1 MEPVTNVP
9 EYAVS
14 ELSGAI
20 KGVLREAFGRVR
32 VRGEITECKRYP
44 SGHIYLSLKDADAK
58 LESVVWKMAVRGL
71 GLVPENGQEVI
82 ATGRIDTYA
91 DRSKYQLVIERLE
104 YAGEGALLAAIEK
117 LRLKL
122 LAEGLFERK
131 RPFPLIPRLIGVITS
146 EKGAVLQDIRTTIA
160 RRFPRPILLW
170 PVAVQGA
177 VAAEK
182 IAAAIAAMGAL
193 PEGQRPDV
201 LIVARGGGSLEDL
214 MAFND
219 EAVVRAAAASVIPLI
234 SAVGHE
240 TDTTLIDFASDR
252 RAPTPTA
259 AAEMA
264 VPARVELMAD
274 LAQRGGRLHQA
285 MQGQMNRARHGLVRV
300 ERGLPSMP
308 DLLGGLRQ
316 RLEDRGERLRQA
328 LPALVGRRRTQFAQ
342 LVLPHPREGIA
353 TRRHAMALLRGRIGA
368 AWRAG
373 VAARRAAPAFARFG
387 LAPLLA
393 AMGRNE
399 AALGTLAG
407 RLQAGRMAALLARR
421 GAMAAMGFNAVPLR
435 AGLQRRT
442 AALGGLA
449 GRLDAAWGAA
459 LARRRAAPA
468 LLRFTAAPLEAAMR
482 QQGTALAGLSA
493 RLEGVAYTAVLARGF
508 ALVQGADGAAI
519 THAATVRPG
528 AALTLQFQDGQVAVR
543 SDRSRKPDGQG
554 ELL

>member
-1 MEPVTNVP
+1 MDTVTNVP

-71 GLVPENGQEVI
+71 GLVPENGLEVI

-91 DRSKYQLVIERLE
+91 DRSKYQLVIERME

-117 LRLKL
+117 LRARL

-131 RPFPLIPRLIGVITS
+131 RPFPLLPRLIGVITS

-170 PVAVQGA
+170 PVAVQGEG
-177 VAAEK
+177 AALK
-182 IAAAIAAMGAL
+182 IAAAIAGMGAL
-193 PEGQRPDV
+193 PESQRPDV

-240 TDTTLIDFASDR
+240 TDTTLIDFAADR

-264 VPARVELMAD
+264 VPARVELLAD

-285 MQGQMNRARHGLVRV
+285 MQARLDRARHALVRA

-328 LPALVGRRRTQFAQ
+328 LPALVGRKRAAFIRLA
-342 LVLPHPREGIA
+342 LPHPREGIA
-353 TRRHAMALLRGRIGA
+353 ARRHALAMLAGRQEA

-373 VAARRAAPAFARFG
+373 
-387 LAPLLA
+387 LA
-393 AMGRNE
+393 A
-399 AALGTLAG
+399 
-407 RLQAGRMAALLARR
+407 
-421 GAMAAMGFNAVPLR
+421 
-435 AGLQRRT
+435 
-442 AALGGLA
+442 
-449 GRLDAAWGAA
+449 
-459 LARRRAAPA
+459 RRAAPA
-468 LLRFTAAPLEAAMR
+468 LLRFSAAPLRAALR
-482 QQGTALAGLSA
+482 QNATALAGFSA
-493 RLEGVAYTAVLARGF
+493 RLESVSYNAVLARGF
-508 ALVQGADGAAI
+508 ALVQGARGAAI
-519 THAATVRPG
+519 TSAAGVRPG
-528 AALTLQFQDGQVAVR
+528 AALTLRFHDGTVAAR
-543 SDRSRKPDGQG
+543 AERARADSGQG